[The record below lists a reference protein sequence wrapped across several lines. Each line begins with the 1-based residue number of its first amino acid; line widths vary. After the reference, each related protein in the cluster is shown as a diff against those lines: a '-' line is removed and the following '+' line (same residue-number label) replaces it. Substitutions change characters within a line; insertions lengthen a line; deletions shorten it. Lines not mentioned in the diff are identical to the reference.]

1 MKAIEMKE
9 SVDEQTMFSAK
20 RKAPKTESVLEEE
33 HQPSVV
39 SSADGA
45 KVLKK
50 MDSIIKDY
58 DESVKKWQ
66 GG

>member
-50 MDSIIKDY
+50 WILL
-58 DESVKKWQ
+58 
-66 GG
+66 